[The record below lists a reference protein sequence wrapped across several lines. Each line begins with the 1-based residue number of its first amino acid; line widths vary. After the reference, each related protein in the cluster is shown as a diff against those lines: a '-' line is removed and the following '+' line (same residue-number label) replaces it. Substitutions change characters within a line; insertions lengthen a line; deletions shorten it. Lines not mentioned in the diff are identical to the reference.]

1 MKAAS
6 AFMAVSLGLLLAP
19 EPMQMLAWAAPA
31 ADLRVLRTGGAVQ
44 LLLDG
49 MGPNA
54 EVRIGQKGMGLEV
67 EITTSKEVQ
76 LANGIRQLALPE
88 VGFASVV
95 LEGSGNRFVLS
106 VAPVQ
111 GRQVPTPV
119 VSDDGLSLRLSFAAQ
134 QLPQRVS
141 GSYDLRTPGQVPVAN
156 FVPPLRQRAYAPPG
170 GDMAVGT
177 MIVRNP
183 SYVALKGPPVSLTTR
198 NASARDVLMLLAQMG
213 GYNFAFADVG
223 AGSQIGGQQSSSTG
237 GSNQSASGGGVLP
250 PGGGLITVAFKAEP
264 LERAFNFVLL
274 SSGLQA
280 KLEGRTVLVGLNVL
294 TKTISN
300 QVSKVYRLNQVSPEG
315 AADYLANLGAT
326 ITKTNIIS
334 ITSSESISA
343 AGAGQS
349 GNASGS
355 GAVNASGAQAAGASS
370 VNSQST
376 GVSASNIQSSTQTF
390 IESFG
395 ASQGPLK
402 GLIGTTD
409 KRLGTITLIGGSYLV
424 NVAEGYLKQLDLRK
438 RQVAVNVKILNIDL
452 ENDTSID
459 NSFAT
464 RIGNTFIVNDSGQ
477 ALINFGTLKPPGE
490 GLGSGK
496 FDGSG
501 TPLTAVTPFGFPD
514 NSQLFGNRIQGQAP
528 FPGTQ
533 IPVLDP
539 DGNIVTRRGPD
550 GKLNPVF
557 QTVRPGFGTYANPA
571 QPGLG
576 VSTYT
581 LVPIVSATGAVTG
594 YEPKAIPG
602 NPALPNNMKYPNSL
616 VDYLSATI
624 QSRNTKTLA
633 DPTLLVQEGE
643 KAKVEAI
650 TSVITN
656 VQVTNN
662 ANNTTTST
670 TTRENA
676 GLTLEVVAEKIDDNG
691 FITLKMTPQASIPVP
706 AGTLSVG
713 GADVAISN
721 IVKRSLDSGKV
732 RLRDGQT
739 LFLTGVIQESDTA
752 LVSKWPVLG
761 DLPFFGQFFR
771 KTNTGRRKSELVI
784 VVTPRIIDD
793 EQGGSYGYG
802 FQPSSAEARR
812 LVYGQ

>member
-1 MKAAS
+1 
-6 AFMAVSLGLLLAP
+6 
-19 EPMQMLAWAAPA
+19 
-31 ADLRVLRTGGAVQ
+31 
-44 LLLDG
+44 
-49 MGPNA
+49 
-54 EVRIGQKGMGLEV
+54 V

-156 FVPPLRQRAYAPPG
+156 FVPPLRQRAYAPPV

-177 MIVRNP
+177 MVLRNP

-223 AGSQIGGQQSSSTG
+223 ANTSS
-237 GSNQSASGGGVLP
+237 
-250 PGGGLITVAFKAEP
+250 GLITVAFKAEP

-280 KLEGRTVLVGLNVL
+280 RLEGRTVVVGQNVL
-294 TKTISN
+294 TKTIGN
-300 QVSKVYRLNQVSPEG
+300 TVSRVYRLNQVEPNS
-315 AADYLANLGAT
+315 AARYLANLGAT
-326 ITKTNIIS
+326 ITQTNTV
-334 ITSSESISA
+334 TSTSNESS
-343 AGAGQS
+343 
-349 GNASGS
+349 
-355 GAVNASGAQAAGASS
+355 
-370 VNSQST
+370 ST
-376 GVSASNIQSSTQTF
+376 GVITANASASTSQTSTQTV

-409 KRLGTITLIGGSYLV
+409 TRLGTITLIGGSYLV

-459 NSFAT
+459 NSFST

-501 TPLTAVTPFGFPD
+501 TPLTAVTPFSFPD
-514 NSQLFGNRIQGQAP
+514 NGQLFGNRIQGAAP
-528 FPGTQ
+528 FSGNVLPKPGGGLQ
-533 IPVLDP
+533 YA
-539 DGNIVTRRGPD
+539 
-550 GKLNPVF
+550 
-557 QTVRPGFGTYANPA
+557 RPGFGTYANPD

-594 YEPKAIPG
+594 YRAEETPG
-602 NPALPNNMKYPNSL
+602 NPAIPKNMKYPNSL

-691 FITLKMTPQASIPVP
+691 FVTLKMTPQASIPVP

-739 LFLTGVIQESDTA
+739 LFLTGVIQESDAA

>member
-1 MKAAS
+1 MSTAARS
-6 AFMAVSLGLLLAP
+6 FLAGSLGFLLGIP
-19 EPMQMLAWAAPA
+19 AWAGIP
-31 ADLRVLRTGGAVQ
+31 ADLKVIRSPGSVQ
-44 LLLDG
+44 LVLMG
-49 MGPNA
+49 MGANP
-54 EVRIGQKGMGLEV
+54 EIRMGQQGAGLEIEV
-67 EITTSKEVQ
+67 TTSQATE
-76 LANGIRQLALPE
+76 LAAGIRQLSLAD
-88 VGFASVV
+88 VGLASVE
-95 LEGSGNRFVLS
+95 LDGGGNRFVLR
-106 VAPVQ
+106 VQPVQ
-111 GRQVPTPV
+111 GRGVPKPV
-119 VSDDGLSLRLSFAAQ
+119 VTDDGQSVRLTFAAQ
-134 QLPQRVS
+134 TLPQQVA
-141 GSYDLRTPGQVPVAN
+141 GSYNIRTPGQVPVSN
-156 FVPPLRQRAYAPPG
+156 FVPPLRQRAYAPPV

-177 MIVRNP
+177 MVLRNP
-183 SYVALKGPPVSLTTR
+183 SYVALKGPPVTLTTR

-213 GYNFAFADVG
+213 GYNFAFADIS
-223 AGSQIGGQQSSSTG
+223 ANTSS
-237 GSNQSASGGGVLP
+237 GSNQSTSGGGVLP
-250 PGGGLITVAFKAEP
+250 PGGGLVTVAFQREP

-280 KLEGRTVLVGLNVL
+280 KLEERTVVVGLNVL
-294 TKTISN
+294 AKTIGN
-300 QVSKVYRLNQVSPEG
+300 TVSRVYRLNQVSPDG

-326 ITKTNIIS
+326 ITKTNT
-334 ITSSESISA
+334 ITSTSNESS
-343 AGAGQS
+343 
-349 GNASGS
+349 
-355 GAVNASGAQAAGASS
+355 
-370 VNSQST
+370 ST
-376 GVSASNIQSSTQTF
+376 GVSTANASASTSSTSTQTV

-424 NVAEGYLKQLDLRK
+424 SVAEGYLKQLDLRK

-452 ENDTSID
+452 ENDSSID
-459 NSFAT
+459 NSFST

-477 ALINFGTLKPPGE
+477 ALINFGTIKPPGE
-490 GLGSGK
+490 GLGTGK

-501 TPLTAVTPFGFPD
+501 TPLTAVTPFSFP
-514 NSQLFGNRIQGQAP
+514 NNEQLFGNKIQGYAP

-533 IPVLDP
+533 LPILNR
-539 DGNIVTRRGPD
+539 DGTPTGR
-550 GKLNPVF
+550 F
-557 QTVRPGFGTYANPA
+557 QAVRPGFGTYANPGQA
-571 QPGLG
+571 GRG
-576 VSTYT
+576 VSEFT
-581 LVPIVSATGAVTG
+581 LVPITSATGAVSG
-594 YEPKAIPG
+594 YDVVEVPG
-602 NPALPNNMKYPNSL
+602 NPAVPNNMKYPNGL

-633 DPTLLVQEGE
+633 DPTLLVMEGE

-676 GLTLEVVAEKIDDNG
+676 GLTLEVIAEKIDDNG
-691 FITLKMTPQASIPVP
+691 FVTLKMTPQASIPVP
-706 AGTLSVG
+706 AGTLSIG

-721 IVKRSLDSGKV
+721 IVKRSLDSGRV

-739 LFLTGVIQESDTA
+739 LFLTGVIQESDSA

-802 FQPSSAEARR
+802 FKPSSAEARR
-812 LVYGQ
+812 LIYPQ

>member
-1 MKAAS
+1 MSTAARS
-6 AFMAVSLGLLLAP
+6 FLAGSLGLLLGIP
-19 EPMQMLAWAAPA
+19 AWAGIP
-31 ADLRVLRTGGAVQ
+31 ADLKVVRSPGSVQ
-44 LLLDG
+44 LVLMG
-49 MGPNA
+49 MGANP
-54 EVRIGQKGMGLEV
+54 EIRMGQQGAGLEIEV
-67 EITTSKEVQ
+67 TTSQATE
-76 LANGIRQLALPE
+76 LAAGIRQLSLAD
-88 VGFASVV
+88 VGFASVE
-95 LEGSGNRFVLS
+95 LDGGGNRFVLR
-106 VAPVQ
+106 VQPVQ
-111 GRQVPTPV
+111 GRGVPKPV
-119 VSDDGLSLRLSFAAQ
+119 VTDDGQSVRLTFAAQ
-134 QLPQRVS
+134 TLPQQVA
-141 GSYDLRTPGQVPVAN
+141 GSYNIRTPGQVPVSN
-156 FVPPLRQRAYAPPG
+156 FVPPLKQRAYAPPV

-177 MIVRNP
+177 MLLRNP
-183 SYVALKGPPVSLTTR
+183 SYVALKGPPVTLTTR

-223 AGSQIGGQQSSSTG
+223 ANTSSGSTGSQ
-237 GSNQSASGGGVLP
+237 LP
-250 PGGGLITVAFKAEP
+250 PGSGLVTVAFQREP

-280 KLEGRTVLVGLNVL
+280 KLEERTVVVGLNVL
-294 TKTISN
+294 AKTIGN

-326 ITKTNIIS
+326 ITKTNT
-334 ITSSESISA
+334 ITSTSNESS
-343 AGAGQS
+343 
-349 GNASGS
+349 
-355 GAVNASGAQAAGASS
+355 
-370 VNSQST
+370 ST
-376 GVSASNIQSSTQTF
+376 GVSTANASASTSSTSTQTV

-395 ASQGPLK
+395 APQGPLK

-424 NVAEGYLKQLDLRK
+424 SVAEGYLKQLDLRK

-452 ENDTSID
+452 DNATSID
-459 NSFAT
+459 NSFST

-477 ALINFGTLKPPGE
+477 ALINFGTLKPPGK

-501 TPLTAVTPFGFPD
+501 TPLTAVTPFGFP
-514 NSQLFGNRIQGQAP
+514 NSKQLFQNKIDGSTPFEGNLLP
-528 FPGTQ
+528 KPGGGYQ
-533 IPVLDP
+533 
-539 DGNIVTRRGPD
+539 
-550 GKLNPVF
+550 F
-557 QTVRPGFGTYANPA
+557 ARPGFGSFDNPG

-576 VSTYT
+576 VSEFT
-581 LVPIVSATGAVTG
+581 LEPIVSATGAVTG
-594 YEPKAIPG
+594 YNILEKPG
-602 NPALPNNMKYPNSL
+602 NPAVPNNMKYPNGL

-676 GLTLEVVAEKIDDNG
+676 GLTLEVQAEKIDDNG
-691 FITLKMTPQASIPVP
+691 FITLRMTPQASIPVP

-721 IVKRSLDSGKV
+721 IVKRSLDSGRV

-739 LFLTGVIQESDTA
+739 LFLTGVIQESDA
-752 LVSKWPVLG
+752 AIASKWPVLG

-802 FQPSSAEARR
+802 YQPSSAEARR
-812 LVYGQ
+812 LIYPQ

>member
-1 MKAAS
+1 MNAARS
-6 AFMAVSLGLLLAP
+6 FLASSLGLLLGIP
-19 EPMQMLAWAAPA
+19 AWAGIP
-31 ADLRVLRTGGAVQ
+31 ADLKVVRIPGSVQ
-44 LLLDG
+44 LVLMG
-49 MGPNA
+49 MGANP
-54 EVRIGQKGMGLEV
+54 EIRMGQQGAGLEIEV
-67 EITTSKEVQ
+67 TTSQATE
-76 LANGIRQLALPE
+76 LAAGIRQLSLAD
-88 VGFASVV
+88 VGFASVE
-95 LEGSGNRFVLS
+95 LDGGGNRFVLR
-106 VAPVQ
+106 VQPVQ
-111 GRQVPTPV
+111 GRGVPKPV
-119 VSDDGLSLRLSFAAQ
+119 VTDDGQSVRLTFAAQ
-134 QLPQRVS
+134 TLPQQVA
-141 GSYDLRTPGQVPVAN
+141 GSYNIRTPGQVPVSN
-156 FVPPLRQRAYAPPG
+156 FVPPLKQRAYAPPV

-177 MIVRNP
+177 MLLRNP
-183 SYVALKGPPVSLTTR
+183 SYVALKGPPVTLTTR

-213 GYNFAFADVG
+213 GYNFAFADIG
-223 AGSQIGGQQSSSTG
+223 ADTSKGFSGSQ
-237 GSNQSASGGGVLP
+237 LP
-250 PGGGLITVAFKAEP
+250 PGSGLVTVAFQREP

-280 KLEGRTVLVGLNVL
+280 KLEERTVVVGLNVL
-294 TKTISN
+294 AKTIGN

-326 ITKTNIIS
+326 ITKTNT
-334 ITSSESISA
+334 ITSTSNESS
-343 AGAGQS
+343 
-349 GNASGS
+349 
-355 GAVNASGAQAAGASS
+355 
-370 VNSQST
+370 ST
-376 GVSASNIQSSTQTF
+376 GVSTANASASTSSTSTQTV

-395 ASQGPLK
+395 APQGPLK

-424 NVAEGYLKQLDLRK
+424 SVAEGYLKQLDLRK

-452 ENDTSID
+452 DNATSID
-459 NSFAT
+459 NSFST
-464 RIGNTFIVNDSGQ
+464 RIGNTFMVNDSGQ
-477 ALINFGTLKPPGE
+477 ALINFGTLKPPGK

-501 TPLTAVTPFGFPD
+501 TPLTAVTPFGFP
-514 NSQLFGNRIQGQAP
+514 NSKQLFQNKIDGSTPFEGNLLP
-528 FPGTQ
+528 KPGGGYQ
-533 IPVLDP
+533 
-539 DGNIVTRRGPD
+539 
-550 GKLNPVF
+550 F
-557 QTVRPGFGTYANPA
+557 ARPGFGSFDNPG

-576 VSTYT
+576 VSEFT
-581 LVPIVSATGAVTG
+581 LEPIVSATGAVTG
-594 YEPKAIPG
+594 YNILEKPG
-602 NPALPNNMKYPNSL
+602 NPAVPNNMKYPNGL

-676 GLTLEVVAEKIDDNG
+676 GLTLEVQAEKIDDNG
-691 FITLKMTPQASIPVP
+691 FITLRMTPQASIPVP

-721 IVKRSLDSGKV
+721 IVKRSLDSGRV

-739 LFLTGVIQESDTA
+739 LFLTGVIQESDA
-752 LVSKWPVLG
+752 AIASKWPVLG

-802 FQPSSAEARR
+802 YQPSSAEARR
-812 LVYGQ
+812 LIYPQ

>member
-1 MKAAS
+1 MNAARS
-6 AFMAVSLGLLLAP
+6 FLASSLGLLLGIP
-19 EPMQMLAWAAPA
+19 AWAGIP
-31 ADLRVLRTGGAVQ
+31 ADLKVLRRPGSVQ
-44 LLLDG
+44 LVLMG
-49 MGPNA
+49 MGANP
-54 EVRIGQKGMGLEV
+54 EIRMGQQGAGLEIEV
-67 EITTSKEVQ
+67 TTSQATE
-76 LANGIRQLALPE
+76 LAAGIRQLSLND
-88 VGFASVV
+88 VGFASVE
-95 LEGSGNRFVLS
+95 LDGGGNRFVLR
-106 VAPVQ
+106 VQPVQ
-111 GRQVPTPV
+111 GRGVPKPV
-119 VSDDGLSLRLSFAAQ
+119 VTDDGQSVRLTFAAQ
-134 QLPQRVS
+134 TLPQQVA
-141 GSYDLRTPGQVPVAN
+141 GSYNIRTPGQVPVSN
-156 FVPPLRQRAYAPPG
+156 FVPPLRQRAYAPPV

-177 MIVRNP
+177 MVLRNP
-183 SYVALKGPPVSLTTR
+183 SYVALKGPPITLTTR

-213 GYNFAFADVG
+213 GYNFAFADIG
-223 AGSQIGGQQSSSTG
+223 ANTSSASVGSQ
-237 GSNQSASGGGVLP
+237 LP
-250 PGGGLITVAFKAEP
+250 PGSGLVTVAFQREP

-280 KLEGRTVLVGLNVL
+280 KLEERTVVVGLNVL
-294 TKTISN
+294 AKTIGN
-300 QVSKVYRLNQVSPEG
+300 QVSRVYRLNQVSPDG

-326 ITKTNIIS
+326 ITKTNT
-334 ITSSESISA
+334 ITSTSNESS
-343 AGAGQS
+343 
-349 GNASGS
+349 
-355 GAVNASGAQAAGASS
+355 
-370 VNSQST
+370 ST
-376 GVSASNIQSSTQTF
+376 GVTTANSSASTSSTSTQTV

-395 ASQGPLK
+395 APQGPLR
-402 GLIGTTD
+402 GLVGTTD

-424 NVAEGYLKQLDLRK
+424 SVAEGYLKQLDLRK

-452 ENDTSID
+452 ENDTSVD
-459 NSFAT
+459 NSFST

-477 ALINFGTLKPPGE
+477 ALVNFGTLKPPGE

-501 TPLTAVTPFGFPD
+501 TPLTAVTPFSFPD
-514 NSQLFGNRIQGQAP
+514 NEQLFNNRVQGSTP
-528 FPGTQ
+528 F
-533 IPVLDP
+533 
-539 DGNIVTRRGPD
+539 DGNVLPKPG
-550 GKLNPVF
+550 GGLQF
-557 QTVRPGFGTYANPA
+557 ARPGFGTYTNPG

-576 VSTYT
+576 VSQYE
-581 LVPIVSATGAVTG
+581 LRPLFSPAGALTG
-594 YEPKAIPG
+594 YNVVEKTG
-602 NPALPNNMKYPNSL
+602 NPAIPNNMKYPNGL
-616 VDYLSATI
+616 VDYLSAAI

-676 GLTLEVVAEKIDDNG
+676 GLTLEVQAEKIDDNG
-691 FITLKMTPQASIPVP
+691 FITLRMTPQASIPVP
-706 AGTLSVG
+706 AGTLSIG
-713 GADVAISN
+713 GVDVAISN
-721 IVKRSLDSGKV
+721 IVKRSLDSGRV

-812 LVYGQ
+812 LIYPQ

>member
-1 MKAAS
+1 MKAAR

-19 EPMQMLAWAAPA
+19 EPMQMVAWAAPA
-31 ADLRVLRTGGAVQ
+31 ADLRVLRTAGAVQ

-177 MIVRNP
+177 MVLRNP

-223 AGSQIGGQQSSSTG
+223 ASTSSGSSGSQ
-237 GSNQSASGGGVLP
+237 LP

-280 KLEGRTVLVGLNVL
+280 RLEGRTVVVGLNVL
-294 TKTISN
+294 TKTIGN
-300 QVSKVYRLNQVSPEG
+300 TVSKVYRLNQVSPDG

-326 ITKTNIIS
+326 ITKTNT
-334 ITSSESISA
+334 ITTTSNESS
-343 AGAGQS
+343 
-349 GNASGS
+349 
-355 GAVNASGAQAAGASS
+355 
-370 VNSQST
+370 ST
-376 GVSASNIQSSTQTF
+376 GVTTANASASTSQTSTQTV

-452 ENDTSID
+452 ENDTSMD

-533 IPVLDP
+533 LPILNP
-539 DGNIVTRRGPD
+539 DGTRSFNSD
-550 GKLNPVF
+550 GTPRF
-557 QTVRPGFGTYANPA
+557 QTARPGFGTYANPG

-594 YEPKAIPG
+594 YRAEETPG
-602 NPALPNNMKYPNSL
+602 NPAVPNNMKYPNSL

>member
-1 MKAAS
+1 MKKARRFLAG
-6 AFMAVSLGLLLAP
+6 SLGVLLGLP
-19 EPMQMLAWAAPA
+19 AWAGIP
-31 ADLRVLRTGGAVQ
+31 ADLKVVRSPGSVQLVLMGMGANPEIRMGQQGAV
-44 LLLDG
+44 
-49 MGPNA
+49 
-54 EVRIGQKGMGLEV
+54 LEV
-67 EITTSKEVQ
+67 EVTTAQATE
-76 LANGIRQLALPE
+76 LAAGIRQISLADA
-88 VGFASVV
+88 GFAAVE
-95 LEGSGNRFVLS
+95 LDGGGNRFVLR
-106 VAPVQ
+106 VQPVQ
-111 GRQVPTPV
+111 GRGVPKPV
-119 VSDDGLSLRLSFAAQ
+119 VTDDGQSLRFTFAAQ
-134 QLPQRVS
+134 TLPQQVS
-141 GSYDLRTPGQVPVAN
+141 GSYDIRTPGQVPVAN
-156 FVPPLRQRAYAPPG
+156 FVPPLRQRAYAPPV

-177 MIVRNP
+177 MVLRNP
-183 SYVALKGPPVSLTTR
+183 SYVSLQGPPVTLTTR

-213 GYNFAFADVG
+213 GYNFAFADPVLSTP
-223 AGSQIGGQQSSSTG
+223 AVSSVSKT
-237 GSNQSASGGGVLP
+237 S
-250 PGGGLITVAFKAEP
+250 GGGLITVSFQKEP

-274 SSGLQA
+274 TSGLQA
-280 KLEGRTVLVGLNVL
+280 RLDGRTVVVGSNVL
-294 TKTISN
+294 TKTIGN
-300 QVSKVYRLNQVSPEG
+300 QVSRVYRLNQVSPDG

-326 ITKTNIIS
+326 ITKTNT
-334 ITSSESISA
+334 ITSTSNESS
-343 AGAGQS
+343 
-349 GNASGS
+349 
-355 GAVNASGAQAAGASS
+355 
-370 VNSQST
+370 ST
-376 GVSASNIQSSTQTF
+376 GVTTANASASTSTTSTQTV

-395 ASQGPLK
+395 AAQGPLK

-424 NVAEGYLKQLDLRK
+424 SVAEGYLKQLDLRK

-452 ENDTSID
+452 ENDSSID

-477 ALINFGTLKPPGE
+477 ALVNFGTLKPPGE

-514 NSQLFGNRIQGQAP
+514 SAQLFGNQVQGSAP
-528 FPGTQ
+528 FQGTYVPKPGGGYQ
-533 IPVLDP
+533 W
-539 DGNIVTRRGPD
+539 
-550 GKLNPVF
+550 
-557 QTVRPGFGTYANPA
+557 VRPGFGTYANPGQA
-571 QPGLG
+571 GLG
-576 VSTYT
+576 VSTYS
-581 LVPIVSATGAVTG
+581 LEPIVSATGAITG
-594 YEPKAIPG
+594 YSTMEVPG
-602 NPALPNNMKYPNSL
+602 NPAIPKNMKYPASL

-676 GLTLEVVAEKIDDNG
+676 GLTLEVQAEKIDDNG

-721 IVKRSLDSGKV
+721 IVKRSLDSGRV

-739 LFLTGVIQESDTA
+739 LFLTGVIQESDAA

-793 EQGGSYGYG
+793 EQGGTYGYG

-812 LVYGQ
+812 LIYRQ

>member
-1 MKAAS
+1 MNAAR

-31 ADLRVLRTGGAVQ
+31 ADLRVLRTAGAVQ

-76 LANGIRQLALPE
+76 LANGIRQLSLPE

-156 FVPPLRQRAYAPPG
+156 FVPPLRQRAYAPPV

-177 MIVRNP
+177 MVLRNP

-223 AGSQIGGQQSSSTG
+223 ANTSS
-237 GSNQSASGGGVLP
+237 
-250 PGGGLITVAFKAEP
+250 GLITVAFKAEP

-280 KLEGRTVLVGLNVL
+280 RLEGRTVVVGQNVL
-294 TKTISN
+294 TKTIGN
-300 QVSKVYRLNQVSPEG
+300 TVSRVYRLNQVEPNS
-315 AADYLANLGAT
+315 AARYLANLGAT
-326 ITKTNIIS
+326 ITQTNTV
-334 ITSSESISA
+334 TSTSNESS
-343 AGAGQS
+343 
-349 GNASGS
+349 
-355 GAVNASGAQAAGASS
+355 
-370 VNSQST
+370 ST
-376 GVSASNIQSSTQTF
+376 GVITANASASTSQTSTQTV

-409 KRLGTITLIGGSYLV
+409 TRLGTITLIGGSYLV

-459 NSFAT
+459 NSFST

-501 TPLTAVTPFGFPD
+501 TPLTAVTPFSFPD
-514 NSQLFGNRIQGQAP
+514 NGQLFGNRIQGAAP
-528 FPGTQ
+528 FSGNVLPKPGGGLQ
-533 IPVLDP
+533 YA
-539 DGNIVTRRGPD
+539 
-550 GKLNPVF
+550 
-557 QTVRPGFGTYANPA
+557 RPGFGTYANPD

-594 YEPKAIPG
+594 YRAEETPG
-602 NPALPNNMKYPNSL
+602 NPAIPKNMKYPNSL

-691 FITLKMTPQASIPVP
+691 FVTLKMTPQASIPVP

-739 LFLTGVIQESDTA
+739 LFLTGVIQESDAA

>member
-1 MKAAS
+1 MNAAR

-19 EPMQMLAWAAPA
+19 EPMQMVAWAAPA
-31 ADLRVLRTGGAVQ
+31 ADLRVLRTAGAVQ

-156 FVPPLRQRAYAPPG
+156 FVPPLRQRAYAPPV
-170 GDMAVGT
+170 GDIAVGT
-177 MIVRNP
+177 MVLRNP

-223 AGSQIGGQQSSSTG
+223 ANTSS
-237 GSNQSASGGGVLP
+237 
-250 PGGGLITVAFKAEP
+250 GLITVAFKAEP

-280 KLEGRTVLVGLNVL
+280 RLEGRTVVVGQNVL
-294 TKTISN
+294 TKTIGN
-300 QVSKVYRLNQVSPEG
+300 TVSRVYRLNQVEPNS
-315 AADYLANLGAT
+315 AARYLANLGAT
-326 ITKTNIIS
+326 ITQTNTV
-334 ITSSESISA
+334 TSTSNESS
-343 AGAGQS
+343 
-349 GNASGS
+349 
-355 GAVNASGAQAAGASS
+355 
-370 VNSQST
+370 ST
-376 GVSASNIQSSTQTF
+376 GVTTANASASTSQTSTQTV

-409 KRLGTITLIGGSYLV
+409 TRLGTITLIGGSYLV

-501 TPLTAVTPFGFPD
+501 TPLTAVTPFSFPD
-514 NSQLFGNRIQGQAP
+514 NGQLFGNRIQGAAP
-528 FPGTQ
+528 FSGNVLPKPGGGLQ
-533 IPVLDP
+533 YA
-539 DGNIVTRRGPD
+539 
-550 GKLNPVF
+550 
-557 QTVRPGFGTYANPA
+557 RPGFGTYANPD

-576 VSTYT
+576 VSSYT
-581 LVPIVSATGAVTG
+581 LVPIVSAAGAVTG
-594 YEPKAIPG
+594 YRAEETPG
-602 NPALPNNMKYPNSL
+602 NPAIPKNMKYPNGL

-676 GLTLEVVAEKIDDNG
+676 GLTLEVIAEKIDDNG
-691 FITLKMTPQASIPVP
+691 FVTLKMTPQASIPVP

-739 LFLTGVIQESDTA
+739 LFLTGVIQESDAA

>member
-1 MKAAS
+1 M
-6 AFMAVSLGLLLAP
+6 
-19 EPMQMLAWAAPA
+19 
-31 ADLRVLRTGGAVQ
+31 VL
-44 LLLDG
+44 
-49 MGPNA
+49 
-54 EVRIGQKGMGLEV
+54 
-67 EITTSKEVQ
+67 
-76 LANGIRQLALPE
+76 
-88 VGFASVV
+88 
-95 LEGSGNRFVLS
+95 
-106 VAPVQ
+106 
-111 GRQVPTPV
+111 
-119 VSDDGLSLRLSFAAQ
+119 
-134 QLPQRVS
+134 
-141 GSYDLRTPGQVPVAN
+141 
-156 FVPPLRQRAYAPPG
+156 
-170 GDMAVGT
+170 
-177 MIVRNP
+177 RNP
-183 SYVALKGPPVSLTTR
+183 SYVALKGPPVTLTTR

-213 GYNFAFADVG
+213 GYNFAFADIG
-223 AGSQIGGQQSSSTG
+223 ANTSSGSIGSQLPS
-237 GSNQSASGGGVLP
+237 GS
-250 PGGGLITVAFKAEP
+250 GLVTVAFQREP

-280 KLEGRTVLVGLNVL
+280 KLEARTVVVGLNVL
-294 TKTISN
+294 AKTIGN
-300 QVSKVYRLNQVSPEG
+300 QVSRVYRLNQVSPDG

-326 ITKTNIIS
+326 ITKTNT
-334 ITSSESISA
+334 ITSTSNESS
-343 AGAGQS
+343 
-349 GNASGS
+349 
-355 GAVNASGAQAAGASS
+355 
-370 VNSQST
+370 ST
-376 GVSASNIQSSTQTF
+376 GVTTANASASTSSTSTQTV

-395 ASQGPLK
+395 APQGPLK

-424 NVAEGYLKQLDLRK
+424 SVAEGYLKQLDLRK

-459 NSFAT
+459 NSFST

-477 ALINFGTLKPPGE
+477 ALINFGTLKPPGN

-501 TPLTAVTPFGFPD
+501 TPLTAVTPFSFP
-514 NSQLFGNRIQGQAP
+514 NNEQLFGNRIQGSTP
-528 FPGTQ
+528 F
-533 IPVLDP
+533 
-539 DGNIVTRRGPD
+539 DGNELPKPG
-550 GKLNPVF
+550 GGLQF
-557 QTVRPGFGTYANPA
+557 ARPGFGTYANPG

-594 YEPKAIPG
+594 YRTEETPG
-602 NPALPNNMKYPNSL
+602 NPAVPNNMKYPNGL

-676 GLTLEVVAEKIDDNG
+676 GLTLEVQAEKIDDNG
-691 FITLKMTPQASIPVP
+691 FITLRMTPQASIPVP
-706 AGTLSVG
+706 AGTLSIG

-721 IVKRSLDSGKV
+721 IVKRSLDSGRV

-812 LVYGQ
+812 LIYPQ

>member
-1 MKAAS
+1 LSTAARS
-6 AFMAVSLGLLLAP
+6 FLAGSLGLLLGIP
-19 EPMQMLAWAAPA
+19 AWAGIP
-31 ADLRVLRTGGAVQ
+31 ADLKVIRSPGSVQ
-44 LLLDG
+44 LVLMG
-49 MGPNA
+49 MGANP
-54 EVRIGQKGMGLEV
+54 EIRMGQQGAGLEIEV
-67 EITTSKEVQ
+67 TTSQATE
-76 LANGIRQLALPE
+76 LAAGIRQLSLTD
-88 VGFASVV
+88 VGFASVE
-95 LEGSGNRFVLS
+95 LDGGGNRFVLR
-106 VAPVQ
+106 VQPVQ
-111 GRQVPTPV
+111 GRGVPKPV
-119 VSDDGLSLRLSFAAQ
+119 VTDDGQSVRLTFAAQ
-134 QLPQRVS
+134 TLPQQVA
-141 GSYDLRTPGQVPVAN
+141 GSYNIRTPGQVPVSN
-156 FVPPLRQRAYAPPG
+156 FVPPLRQRAYAPPV

-177 MIVRNP
+177 MVLRNP
-183 SYVALKGPPVSLTTR
+183 SYVALKGPPVTLTTR

-213 GYNFAFADVG
+213 GYNFAFADIG
-223 AGSQIGGQQSSSTG
+223 ANTSSGSVGSQLLP
-237 GSNQSASGGGVLP
+237 GS
-250 PGGGLITVAFKAEP
+250 GLVTVAFQREP

-280 KLEGRTVLVGLNVL
+280 KLEERTVVVGLNVL
-294 TKTISN
+294 AKSIGN
-300 QVSKVYRLNQVSPEG
+300 QVSRVYRLNQVSPDG

-326 ITKTNIIS
+326 ITKTNT
-334 ITSSESISA
+334 ITSTSNESS
-343 AGAGQS
+343 
-349 GNASGS
+349 
-355 GAVNASGAQAAGASS
+355 
-370 VNSQST
+370 ST
-376 GVSASNIQSSTQTF
+376 GVTTANASASTSSTSTQTV

-395 ASQGPLK
+395 APQGPLR
-402 GLIGTTD
+402 GLVGTTD

-424 NVAEGYLKQLDLRK
+424 SVAEGYLKQLDLRK

-452 ENDTSID
+452 ENDTSVD
-459 NSFAT
+459 NSFST

-477 ALINFGTLKPPGE
+477 ALVNFGTLKPPGE

-501 TPLTAVTPFGFPD
+501 TPLTAVTPFSFPD
-514 NSQLFGNRIQGQAP
+514 NEQLFNNRVQGSTP
-528 FPGTQ
+528 F
-533 IPVLDP
+533 
-539 DGNIVTRRGPD
+539 DGNVLPKPSG
-550 GKLNPVF
+550 GF
-557 QTVRPGFGTYANPA
+557 QSSDRFQFARPGFGTYTNPG

-576 VSTYT
+576 VSQYE
-581 LVPIVSATGAVTG
+581 LRPLFSPAGALTG
-594 YEPKAIPG
+594 YNVVEKTG
-602 NPALPNNMKYPNSL
+602 NPAIPNNMKYPNGL
-616 VDYLSATI
+616 VDYLSAAI

-676 GLTLEVVAEKIDDNG
+676 GLTLEVQAEKIDDNG
-691 FITLKMTPQASIPVP
+691 FITLRMTPQASIPVP
-706 AGTLSVG
+706 AGTLSIG
-713 GADVAISN
+713 GVDVAISN
-721 IVKRSLDSGKV
+721 IIKRSLDSGRV

>member
-1 MKAAS
+1 MKAAR

-19 EPMQMLAWAAPA
+19 EPMQMVAWAAPA
-31 ADLRVLRTGGAVQ
+31 ADLRVLRTAGAVQ

-156 FVPPLRQRAYAPPG
+156 FVPPLRQRAYAPPV

-177 MIVRNP
+177 MVLRNP
-183 SYVALKGPPVSLTTR
+183 SYVAIKGPPVTLTTR
-198 NASARDVLMLLAQMG
+198 RASDRDVLMLLAQIG
-213 GYNFAFADVG
+213 GYNFAYADGG
-223 AGSQIGGQQSSSTG
+223 AGINTK
-237 GSNQSASGGGVLP
+237 SAA
-250 PGGGLITVAFKAEP
+250 GLITVSFQNESF
-264 LERAFNFVLL
+264 ERAFNFVLL

-280 KLEGRTVLVGLNVL
+280 RLEGRTVVVGANVL
-294 TKTISN
+294 AKTIGN
-300 QVSKVYRLNQVSPEG
+300 QVSKVYRLNQVSPDG

-326 ITKTNIIS
+326 ITKTNT
-334 ITSSESISA
+334 ITSTSNESS
-343 AGAGQS
+343 
-349 GNASGS
+349 
-355 GAVNASGAQAAGASS
+355 
-370 VNSQST
+370 ST
-376 GVSASNIQSSTQTF
+376 GVSTANASASTSSTSTQTV

-424 NVAEGYLKQLDLRK
+424 NVAESYLKQLDLRK

-459 NSFAT
+459 NSFST

-501 TPLTAVTPFGFPD
+501 TPLTAVTPFGLPD
-514 NSQLFGNRIQGQAP
+514 NTQLFGNRIQGQAP

-533 IPVLDP
+533 LPMLKP
-539 DGNIVTRRGPD
+539 DGTPL
-550 GKLNPVF
+550 LNPNGTPRF
-557 QTVRPGFGTYANPA
+557 QTARPGFGTYANPG

-576 VSTYT
+576 VSTFT

-594 YEPKAIPG
+594 YRPEETPG

>member
-1 MKAAS
+1 MNAARS
-6 AFMAVSLGLLLAP
+6 FLAGSLGLLLGIP
-19 EPMQMLAWAAPA
+19 AWAGIP
-31 ADLRVLRTGGAVQ
+31 ADLKVVRSPGSVQ
-44 LLLDG
+44 LVLMG
-49 MGPNA
+49 MGANP
-54 EVRIGQKGMGLEV
+54 EIKMGQQGAGLEIEV
-67 EITTSKEVQ
+67 TTSQ
-76 LANGIRQLALPE
+76 ATDLAAGIRQLSLAD
-88 VGFASVV
+88 VGFASVE
-95 LEGSGNRFVLS
+95 LDGGGNRFVLR
-106 VAPVQ
+106 VQPVQ
-111 GRQVPTPV
+111 GRGVPKPV
-119 VSDDGLSLRLSFAAQ
+119 VTDDGQSVRLTFAAQ
-134 QLPQRVS
+134 TLPQQVA
-141 GSYDLRTPGQVPVAN
+141 GSYNIRTPGQVPVSN
-156 FVPPLRQRAYAPPG
+156 FVPPLRQRAYAPPV

-177 MIVRNP
+177 MLLRNP
-183 SYVALKGPPVSLTTR
+183 SYVALKGPPVTLTTR

-223 AGSQIGGQQSSSTG
+223 ANTSSGSTGSQ
-237 GSNQSASGGGVLP
+237 LP
-250 PGGGLITVAFKAEP
+250 PGGGLVTVAFQREP

-280 KLEGRTVLVGLNVL
+280 KLEERTVVVGLNVL
-294 TKTISN
+294 AKTIGN
-300 QVSKVYRLNQVSPEG
+300 QVSRVYRLNQVLPDG

-326 ITKTNIIS
+326 ITKTNT
-334 ITSSESISA
+334 ITSTSNESS
-343 AGAGQS
+343 
-349 GNASGS
+349 
-355 GAVNASGAQAAGASS
+355 
-370 VNSQST
+370 ST
-376 GVSASNIQSSTQTF
+376 GVTTANASASTSSTSTQTV

-424 NVAEGYLKQLDLRK
+424 SVAEGYLKQLDLRK

-459 NSFAT
+459 NSFST

-477 ALINFGTLKPPGE
+477 ALINFGTLKPPGK

-501 TPLTAVTPFGFPD
+501 TPLTAVTPFGFP
-514 NSQLFGNRIQGQAP
+514 NSKQLFQNKIDGSTPFEGNVLP
-528 FPGTQ
+528 KPGGGYQ
-533 IPVLDP
+533 F
-539 DGNIVTRRGPD
+539 G
-550 GKLNPVF
+550 
-557 QTVRPGFGTYANPA
+557 RPGFGSFDNPG

-576 VSTYT
+576 VSEFT
-581 LVPIVSATGAVTG
+581 LEPIVSASGAVSG
-594 YEPKAIPG
+594 YNILEKPG
-602 NPALPNNMKYPNSL
+602 NPAVPNNMKYPNGL

-633 DPTLLVQEGE
+633 DPTLLVMEGE

-676 GLTLEVVAEKIDDNG
+676 GLTLEVIAEKIDDNG
-691 FITLKMTPQASIPVP
+691 FVTLKMTPQASIPVP
-706 AGTLSVG
+706 AGTLSIG

-721 IVKRSLDSGKV
+721 IVKRSLDSGRV

-739 LFLTGVIQESDTA
+739 LFLTGVIQESDSA

-802 FQPSSAEARR
+802 YQPSSAEARR
-812 LVYGQ
+812 LIYPQ

>member
-1 MKAAS
+1 MNAARS
-6 AFMAVSLGLLLAP
+6 FLASSLGLLLGIP
-19 EPMQMLAWAAPA
+19 AWAGIP
-31 ADLRVLRTGGAVQ
+31 ADLKVVRSPGSVQ
-44 LLLDG
+44 LVLMG
-49 MGPNA
+49 MGANP
-54 EVRIGQKGMGLEV
+54 EIRMGQQGAGLEIEV
-67 EITTSKEVQ
+67 TTSQATE
-76 LANGIRQLALPE
+76 LAAGIRQLSLAD
-88 VGFASVV
+88 VGFASVE
-95 LEGSGNRFVLS
+95 LDGGGNRFVLR
-106 VAPVQ
+106 VQPVQ
-111 GRQVPTPV
+111 GRGVPKPV
-119 VSDDGLSLRLSFAAQ
+119 VTDDGQSVRLTFAAQ
-134 QLPQRVS
+134 TLPQQVA
-141 GSYDLRTPGQVPVAN
+141 GSYNIRTPGQVPVSN
-156 FVPPLRQRAYAPPG
+156 FVPPLKQRAYAPPV

-177 MIVRNP
+177 MLLRNP
-183 SYVALKGPPVSLTTR
+183 SYVALKGPPVTLTTR

-223 AGSQIGGQQSSSTG
+223 ANTSSGSTGSQ
-237 GSNQSASGGGVLP
+237 LP
-250 PGGGLITVAFKAEP
+250 PGSGLVTVAFQREP

-280 KLEGRTVLVGLNVL
+280 KLEERTVVVGLNVL
-294 TKTISN
+294 AKTIGN

-326 ITKTNIIS
+326 ITKTNT
-334 ITSSESISA
+334 ITSTSNESS
-343 AGAGQS
+343 
-349 GNASGS
+349 
-355 GAVNASGAQAAGASS
+355 
-370 VNSQST
+370 ST
-376 GVSASNIQSSTQTF
+376 GVSTANASASTSSTSTQTV

-395 ASQGPLK
+395 APQGPLK

-424 NVAEGYLKQLDLRK
+424 SVAEGYLKQLDLRK

-452 ENDTSID
+452 ENDSSID
-459 NSFAT
+459 NSFST

-477 ALINFGTLKPPGE
+477 ALINFGTLKPPAK

-501 TPLTAVTPFGFPD
+501 TPLTAVTPFGFP
-514 NSQLFGNRIQGQAP
+514 NSKQLFQNKIDGSTPFEGNLLP
-528 FPGTQ
+528 KPGGGYQ
-533 IPVLDP
+533 
-539 DGNIVTRRGPD
+539 
-550 GKLNPVF
+550 F
-557 QTVRPGFGTYANPA
+557 ARPGFGSFDNPG

-576 VSTYT
+576 VSEFT
-581 LVPIVSATGAVTG
+581 LEPIVSATGAVTG
-594 YEPKAIPG
+594 YNILEKPG
-602 NPALPNNMKYPNSL
+602 NPAVPNNMKYPNGL

-676 GLTLEVVAEKIDDNG
+676 GLTLEVQAEKIDDNG
-691 FITLKMTPQASIPVP
+691 FITLRMTPQASIPVP

-721 IVKRSLDSGKV
+721 IVKRSLDSGRV

-739 LFLTGVIQESDTA
+739 LFLTGVIQESDA
-752 LVSKWPVLG
+752 AIASKWPLLG

-802 FQPSSAEARR
+802 YQPSSAEARR
-812 LVYGQ
+812 LIYPQ

>member
-1 MKAAS
+1 MNAAR

-19 EPMQMLAWAAPA
+19 EPMQMVGWAAPA
-31 ADLRVLRTGGAVQ
+31 ADLRVLRTAGAVQ

-67 EITTSKEVQ
+67 DITTSKEVQ

-156 FVPPLRQRAYAPPG
+156 FVPPLRQRAYAPPV

-177 MIVRNP
+177 IVLRNP

-223 AGSQIGGQQSSSTG
+223 ANTSS
-237 GSNQSASGGGVLP
+237 
-250 PGGGLITVAFKAEP
+250 GLITVAFKAEP

-280 KLEGRTVLVGLNVL
+280 RLEGRTVVVGQNVL
-294 TKTISN
+294 TKTIGN
-300 QVSKVYRLNQVSPEG
+300 TVSRVYRLNQVEPNS
-315 AADYLANLGAT
+315 AARYLANLGAT
-326 ITKTNIIS
+326 ITQTNTV
-334 ITSSESISA
+334 TSTSNESS
-343 AGAGQS
+343 
-349 GNASGS
+349 
-355 GAVNASGAQAAGASS
+355 
-370 VNSQST
+370 ST
-376 GVSASNIQSSTQTF
+376 GVTTANASASTSQTSTQTV

-409 KRLGTITLIGGSYLV
+409 TRLGTITLIGGSYLV

-459 NSFAT
+459 NSFST

-501 TPLTAVTPFGFPD
+501 TPLTAVTPFSFPD
-514 NSQLFGNRIQGQAP
+514 NGQLFGNRIQGAAP
-528 FPGTQ
+528 FSGNVLPKPGGGLQ
-533 IPVLDP
+533 YA
-539 DGNIVTRRGPD
+539 
-550 GKLNPVF
+550 
-557 QTVRPGFGTYANPA
+557 RPGFGTYANPD

-594 YEPKAIPG
+594 YRAEETPG
-602 NPALPNNMKYPNSL
+602 NPAIPKNMKYPNSL

-691 FITLKMTPQASIPVP
+691 FVTLKMTPQASIPVP

>member
-1 MKAAS
+1 
-6 AFMAVSLGLLLAP
+6 MAVSLGLLLAT
-19 EPMQMLAWAAPA
+19 EPMQMVAWAAPA
-31 ADLRVLRTGGAVQ
+31 ADLRVLRTAGAVQ

-156 FVPPLRQRAYAPPG
+156 FVPPLRQRAYAPPV

-177 MIVRNP
+177 MMLRNP

-223 AGSQIGGQQSSSTG
+223 AGSQIGGQQSLSTG

-464 RIGNTFIVNDSGQ
+464 RIGNTFIVNNSGQ
-477 ALINFGTLKPPGE
+477 ALVNFGTLKPPGE
-490 GLGSGK
+490 NLGSGK

-501 TPLTAVTPFGFPD
+501 TPLTAVTPFGFPKEGA
-514 NSQLFGNRIQGQAP
+514 NFENQTNGPAP
-528 FPGTQ
+528 FPGKFL
-533 IPVLDP
+533 PF
-539 DGNIVTRRGPD
+539 
-550 GKLNPVF
+550 KNPVTGETEYRF
-557 QTVRPGFGTYANPA
+557 ARPSFGTYANPGQMGSEA
-571 QPGLG
+571 ATYELVDEKFTIRDPFGVETSDTRKVFRAKPG
-576 VSTYT
+576 TAK
-581 LVPIVSATGAVTG
+581 P
-594 YEPKAIPG
+594 
-602 NPALPNNMKYPNSL
+602 PANMKYPEAL
-616 VDYLSATI
+616 FDYLSATI
-624 QSRNTKTLA
+624 QSRNSKTLA

-656 VQVTNN
+656 VAVTDA
-662 ANNTTTST
+662 ANSTTTST

-676 GLTLEVVAEKIDDNG
+676 GLTLEVIVEKIDDNG
-691 FITLKMTPQASIPVP
+691 FITLKMTPQVSVPIP
-706 AGTLSVG
+706 AGFVSVG
-713 GADVAISN
+713 GASLPINN

-739 LFLTGVIQESDTA
+739 LFLTGVIQESNLAD
-752 LVSKWPVLG
+752 VSKWPILG

-771 KTNTGRRKSELVI
+771 KTGNNRKKSELVI

>member
-1 MKAAS
+1 MNAARS
-6 AFMAVSLGLLLAP
+6 FLASSLGLLLGIP
-19 EPMQMLAWAAPA
+19 AWAGIP
-31 ADLRVLRTGGAVQ
+31 ADLKVIRSPGSVQ
-44 LLLDG
+44 LVLMG
-49 MGPNA
+49 MGANP
-54 EVRIGQKGMGLEV
+54 EIRMGQQGAGLEIEV
-67 EITTSKEVQ
+67 TTSQATE
-76 LANGIRQLALPE
+76 LAAGIRQLSLAD
-88 VGFASVV
+88 VGFASVE
-95 LEGSGNRFVLS
+95 LDGGGNRFVLR
-106 VAPVQ
+106 VQPVQ
-111 GRQVPTPV
+111 GRGVPKPV
-119 VSDDGLSLRLSFAAQ
+119 VTDDGQSVRLTFAAQ
-134 QLPQRVS
+134 TLPQQVA
-141 GSYDLRTPGQVPVAN
+141 GSYNIRTPGQVPVSN
-156 FVPPLRQRAYAPPG
+156 FVPPLKQRAYAPPV

-177 MIVRNP
+177 MLLRNP
-183 SYVALKGPPVSLTTR
+183 SYVALKGPPVTLTTR

-223 AGSQIGGQQSSSTG
+223 ANTSSGSTGSQ
-237 GSNQSASGGGVLP
+237 LP
-250 PGGGLITVAFKAEP
+250 PGSGLVTVAFQREP

-280 KLEGRTVLVGLNVL
+280 KLEERTVVVGLNVL
-294 TKTISN
+294 AKTIGN

-326 ITKTNIIS
+326 ITKTNT
-334 ITSSESISA
+334 ITSTSNESS
-343 AGAGQS
+343 
-349 GNASGS
+349 
-355 GAVNASGAQAAGASS
+355 
-370 VNSQST
+370 ST
-376 GVSASNIQSSTQTF
+376 GVSTANASASTSSTSTQTV

-395 ASQGPLK
+395 APQGPLK

-424 NVAEGYLKQLDLRK
+424 SVAEGYLKQLDLRK

-452 ENDTSID
+452 DNATSID
-459 NSFAT
+459 NSFST
-464 RIGNTFIVNDSGQ
+464 RIGNTFMVNDSGQ
-477 ALINFGTLKPPGE
+477 ALINFGTLKPPGK

-501 TPLTAVTPFGFPD
+501 TPLTAVTPFGFP
-514 NSQLFGNRIQGQAP
+514 NSKQLFQNKIDGSTPFEGNLLP
-528 FPGTQ
+528 KPGGGYQ
-533 IPVLDP
+533 
-539 DGNIVTRRGPD
+539 
-550 GKLNPVF
+550 F
-557 QTVRPGFGTYANPA
+557 ARPGFGSFDNPG

-576 VSTYT
+576 VSEFT
-581 LVPIVSATGAVTG
+581 LEPIVSATGAVTG
-594 YEPKAIPG
+594 YNILEKPG
-602 NPALPNNMKYPNSL
+602 NPAVPNNMKYPNGL

-676 GLTLEVVAEKIDDNG
+676 GLTLEVQAEKIDDNG
-691 FITLKMTPQASIPVP
+691 FITLRMTPQASIPVP

-721 IVKRSLDSGKV
+721 IVKRSLDSGRV

-739 LFLTGVIQESDTA
+739 LFLTGVIQESDA
-752 LVSKWPVLG
+752 AIASKWPVLG

-802 FQPSSAEARR
+802 YQPSSAEARR
-812 LVYGQ
+812 LIYPQ

>member
-1 MKAAS
+1 MNAARS
-6 AFMAVSLGLLLAP
+6 FLAGSLGLLLGIP
-19 EPMQMLAWAAPA
+19 AWAGIP
-31 ADLRVLRTGGAVQ
+31 ADLKVVRSPGSVQ
-44 LLLDG
+44 LVLMG
-49 MGPNA
+49 MGANP
-54 EVRIGQKGMGLEV
+54 EIRMGQQGAGLEIEV
-67 EITTSKEVQ
+67 TTSQATE
-76 LANGIRQLALPE
+76 LAAGIRQLSLAD
-88 VGFASVV
+88 VGFASVE
-95 LEGSGNRFVLS
+95 LDGGGNRFVLR
-106 VAPVQ
+106 VQPVQ
-111 GRQVPTPV
+111 GRGVPKPV
-119 VSDDGLSLRLSFAAQ
+119 VTDDGQSVRLTFAAQ
-134 QLPQRVS
+134 TLPQQVA
-141 GSYDLRTPGQVPVAN
+141 GSYNIRTPGQVPVSN
-156 FVPPLRQRAYAPPG
+156 FVPPLRQRAYAPPV

-177 MIVRNP
+177 MLLRNP
-183 SYVALKGPPVSLTTR
+183 SYVALKGPPVTLTTR

-223 AGSQIGGQQSSSTG
+223 ANTSSGSTGSQ
-237 GSNQSASGGGVLP
+237 LP
-250 PGGGLITVAFKAEP
+250 PGGGLVTVAFQREP

-280 KLEGRTVLVGLNVL
+280 KLEERTVVVGLNVL
-294 TKTISN
+294 AKTIGN
-300 QVSKVYRLNQVSPEG
+300 QVSRVYRLNQVLPDG

-326 ITKTNIIS
+326 ITKTNT
-334 ITSSESISA
+334 ITSTSNESS
-343 AGAGQS
+343 
-349 GNASGS
+349 
-355 GAVNASGAQAAGASS
+355 
-370 VNSQST
+370 ST
-376 GVSASNIQSSTQTF
+376 GVTTANASASTSSTSTQTV

-424 NVAEGYLKQLDLRK
+424 SVAEGYLKQLDLRK

-459 NSFAT
+459 NSFST

-477 ALINFGTLKPPGE
+477 ALINFGTLKPPGK

-501 TPLTAVTPFGFPD
+501 TPLTAVTPFGFP
-514 NSQLFGNRIQGQAP
+514 NSKQLFQNKIDGSTPFEGNVLP
-528 FPGTQ
+528 KPGGGYQ
-533 IPVLDP
+533 F
-539 DGNIVTRRGPD
+539 G
-550 GKLNPVF
+550 
-557 QTVRPGFGTYANPA
+557 RPGFGSFDNPG

-576 VSTYT
+576 VSEFT
-581 LVPIVSATGAVTG
+581 LEPIVSASGAVSG
-594 YEPKAIPG
+594 YNILEKPG
-602 NPALPNNMKYPNSL
+602 NPAVPNNMKYPNGL

-633 DPTLLVQEGE
+633 DPTLLVMEGE

-676 GLTLEVVAEKIDDNG
+676 GLTLEVIAEKIDDNG
-691 FITLKMTPQASIPVP
+691 FVTLKMTPQASIPVP
-706 AGTLSVG
+706 AGTLSIG

-721 IVKRSLDSGKV
+721 IVKRSLDSGRV

-739 LFLTGVIQESDTA
+739 LFLTGVIQESDSA

-802 FQPSSAEARR
+802 YQPSSAEARR
-812 LVYGQ
+812 LIYPQ

>member
-1 MKAAS
+1 M
-6 AFMAVSLGLLLAP
+6 
-19 EPMQMLAWAAPA
+19 
-31 ADLRVLRTGGAVQ
+31 
-44 LLLDG
+44 
-49 MGPNA
+49 
-54 EVRIGQKGMGLEV
+54 
-67 EITTSKEVQ
+67 
-76 LANGIRQLALPE
+76 
-88 VGFASVV
+88 
-95 LEGSGNRFVLS
+95 
-106 VAPVQ
+106 
-111 GRQVPTPV
+111 
-119 VSDDGLSLRLSFAAQ
+119 RLTFAAQ
-134 QLPQRVS
+134 TMPQQVA
-141 GSYDLRTPGQVPVAN
+141 GSYNIRTPGQVPVSN

-183 SYVALKGPPVSLTTR
+183 SYVALKGPPVTLTTR
-198 NASARDVLMLLAQMG
+198 NASARDVLMLLALMG

-223 AGSQIGGQQSSSTG
+223 AGSQIGGQSSSSTG
-237 GSNQSASGGGVLP
+237 GSNQLSSGGGVLP

-300 QVSKVYRLNQVSPEG
+300 QVSKIYRLNQVSPDG

-334 ITSSESISA
+334 ITSSESLSA
-343 AGAGQS
+343 GGVGQS
-349 GNASGS
+349 GSASGS

-370 VNSQST
+370 VSSQSN

-452 ENDTSID
+452 ENDSSID
-459 NSFAT
+459 NSFST

-501 TPLTAVTPFGFPD
+501 TPLTAVTPFSFPD
-514 NSQLFGNRIQGQAP
+514 NGQLFGDGIQGQAP
-528 FPGTQ
+528 FPATQ
-533 IPVLDP
+533 IPLLDP
-539 DGNIVTRRGPD
+539 DGNFVYRKGPA
-550 GKLNPVF
+550 GNQIQVF
-557 QTVRPGFGTYANPA
+557 QAVRPGFGTYANPG

-576 VSTYT
+576 ASTYT
-581 LVPIVSATGAVTG
+581 LVPIVSATGAVIG
-594 YEPKAIPG
+594 YEPKATPG
-602 NPALPNNMKYPNSL
+602 NPALPNNMKYPNGL

-676 GLTLEVVAEKIDDNG
+676 GLTLEVQAEKIDDNG
-691 FITLKMTPQASIPVP
+691 FITLRMTPQASIPVP
-706 AGTLSVG
+706 AGTLSIG

-721 IVKRSLDSGKV
+721 IVKRSLDSGRV

-812 LVYGQ
+812 LIYPQ

>member
-1 MKAAS
+1 MNAARS
-6 AFMAVSLGLLLAP
+6 FLASSLGLLLGIP
-19 EPMQMLAWAAPA
+19 AWAGIP
-31 ADLRVLRTGGAVQ
+31 ADLKVVRSPGSVQ
-44 LLLDG
+44 LVLMG
-49 MGPNA
+49 MGANP
-54 EVRIGQKGMGLEV
+54 EIRMGQQGAGLEIEV
-67 EITTSKEVQ
+67 TTSQATE
-76 LANGIRQLALPE
+76 LAAGIRQLSLAD
-88 VGFASVV
+88 VGFASVE
-95 LEGSGNRFVLS
+95 LDGGGNRFVLR
-106 VAPVQ
+106 VQPVQ
-111 GRQVPTPV
+111 GRGVPKPV
-119 VSDDGLSLRLSFAAQ
+119 VTDDGQSVRLTFAAQ
-134 QLPQRVS
+134 TLPQQVA
-141 GSYDLRTPGQVPVAN
+141 GSYNIRTPGQVPVSN
-156 FVPPLRQRAYAPPG
+156 FVPPLKQRAYAPPV

-177 MIVRNP
+177 MLLRNP
-183 SYVALKGPPVSLTTR
+183 SYVALKGPPVTLTTR

-223 AGSQIGGQQSSSTG
+223 ANTSSGSTGSQ
-237 GSNQSASGGGVLP
+237 LP
-250 PGGGLITVAFKAEP
+250 PGSGLVTVAFQREP

-280 KLEGRTVLVGLNVL
+280 KLEERTVVVGLNVL
-294 TKTISN
+294 AKTIGN

-326 ITKTNIIS
+326 ITKTNT
-334 ITSSESISA
+334 ITSTSNESS
-343 AGAGQS
+343 
-349 GNASGS
+349 
-355 GAVNASGAQAAGASS
+355 
-370 VNSQST
+370 ST
-376 GVSASNIQSSTQTF
+376 GVSTANASASTSSTTTQTV

-395 ASQGPLK
+395 APQGPLK

-424 NVAEGYLKQLDLRK
+424 SVAEGYLKQLDLRK

-452 ENDTSID
+452 ENDSSID
-459 NSFAT
+459 NSFST

-477 ALINFGTLKPPGE
+477 ALINFGTLKPPGK

-501 TPLTAVTPFGFPD
+501 TPLTAVTPFGFP
-514 NSQLFGNRIQGQAP
+514 NSKQLFQNKIDGSTPFEGNLLP
-528 FPGTQ
+528 KPGGGYQ
-533 IPVLDP
+533 
-539 DGNIVTRRGPD
+539 
-550 GKLNPVF
+550 F
-557 QTVRPGFGTYANPA
+557 ARPGFGSFDNPG

-576 VSTYT
+576 VSEFT
-581 LVPIVSATGAVTG
+581 LEPIVSATGAVTG
-594 YEPKAIPG
+594 YNILEKPG
-602 NPALPNNMKYPNSL
+602 NPAVPNNMKYPNGL

-676 GLTLEVVAEKIDDNG
+676 GLTLEVQAEKIDDNG
-691 FITLKMTPQASIPVP
+691 FITLRMTPQASIPVP

-721 IVKRSLDSGKV
+721 IVKRSLDSGRV

-739 LFLTGVIQESDTA
+739 LFLTGVIQESDA
-752 LVSKWPVLG
+752 AIASKWPVLG

-802 FQPSSAEARR
+802 YQPSSAEARR
-812 LVYGQ
+812 LIYPQ

>member
-1 MKAAS
+1 
-6 AFMAVSLGLLLAP
+6 
-19 EPMQMLAWAAPA
+19 
-31 ADLRVLRTGGAVQ
+31 
-44 LLLDG
+44 

-156 FVPPLRQRAYAPPG
+156 FVPPLRQRAYAPPV

-177 MIVRNP
+177 MVLRNP

-223 AGSQIGGQQSSSTG
+223 ANTSS
-237 GSNQSASGGGVLP
+237 
-250 PGGGLITVAFKAEP
+250 GLITVAFKAEP

-280 KLEGRTVLVGLNVL
+280 RLEGRTVVVGQNVL
-294 TKTISN
+294 TKTIGN
-300 QVSKVYRLNQVSPEG
+300 TVSRVYRLNQVEPNS
-315 AADYLANLGAT
+315 AARYLANLGAT
-326 ITKTNIIS
+326 ITQTNTV
-334 ITSSESISA
+334 TSTSNESS
-343 AGAGQS
+343 
-349 GNASGS
+349 
-355 GAVNASGAQAAGASS
+355 
-370 VNSQST
+370 ST
-376 GVSASNIQSSTQTF
+376 GVTTANASASTSQTSTQTV

-409 KRLGTITLIGGSYLV
+409 TRLGTITLIGGSYLV

-501 TPLTAVTPFGFPD
+501 TPLTAVTPFSFPD
-514 NSQLFGNRIQGQAP
+514 NGQLFGNRIQGAAP
-528 FPGTQ
+528 FSGNVLPKPGGGLQ
-533 IPVLDP
+533 YA
-539 DGNIVTRRGPD
+539 
-550 GKLNPVF
+550 
-557 QTVRPGFGTYANPA
+557 RPGFGTYANPD

-576 VSTYT
+576 VSSYT

-594 YEPKAIPG
+594 YRAEETPG
-602 NPALPNNMKYPNSL
+602 NPAIPKNMKYPNGL

-676 GLTLEVVAEKIDDNG
+676 GLTLEVIAEKIDDNG
-691 FITLKMTPQASIPVP
+691 FVTLKMTPQASIPVP

-739 LFLTGVIQESDTA
+739 LFLTGVIQESDAA

>member
-1 MKAAS
+1 MNAAR

-19 EPMQMLAWAAPA
+19 EPMQMVAWAAPA
-31 ADLRVLRTGGAVQ
+31 ADLRVLRTAGAVQ

-119 VSDDGLSLRLSFAAQ
+119 VSDDGLSLRLSFAGQ

-177 MIVRNP
+177 MVLRNP

-280 KLEGRTVLVGLNVL
+280 RLEGRTVVVGLNVL
-294 TKTISN
+294 TKTIGN
-300 QVSKVYRLNQVSPEG
+300 TVSKVYRLNQVSPDG

-326 ITKTNIIS
+326 ITKTNT
-334 ITSSESISA
+334 ITTTSNESS
-343 AGAGQS
+343 
-349 GNASGS
+349 
-355 GAVNASGAQAAGASS
+355 
-370 VNSQST
+370 ST
-376 GVSASNIQSSTQTF
+376 GVTTANASASTSQTSTQTV

-395 ASQGPLK
+395 APQGPLK

-533 IPVLDP
+533 LPILNP
-539 DGNIVTRRGPD
+539 DGTRSFNPD
-550 GKLNPVF
+550 GTPRF
-557 QTVRPGFGTYANPA
+557 QTARPGFGTYANPG

-594 YEPKAIPG
+594 YRAEETPG
-602 NPALPNNMKYPNSL
+602 NPAVPNNMKYPNSL

-691 FITLKMTPQASIPVP
+691 FVTLKMTPQASIPVP
-706 AGTLSVG
+706 AGTLSIG

>member
-1 MKAAS
+1 
-6 AFMAVSLGLLLAP
+6 MAVSLGLLLAP
-19 EPMQMLAWAAPA
+19 ETMQMVAWAAPA
-31 ADLRVLRTGGAVQ
+31 ADLRVLRTAGAVQ

-49 MGPNA
+49 IGPNS
-54 EVRIGQKGMGLEV
+54 EVRICQKGKGLEV
-67 EITTSKEVQ
+67 DITTSKEVQ

-156 FVPPLRQRAYAPPG
+156 FVPPLRQRAYAPPV

-177 MIVRNP
+177 IVLRNP

-223 AGSQIGGQQSSSTG
+223 AGSQIGGQQSLSTG

-280 KLEGRTVLVGLNVL
+280 RLEGRTVVVGLNVL
-294 TKTISN
+294 TKTIGN
-300 QVSKVYRLNQVSPEG
+300 TVSKVYRLNQVSPDG

-326 ITKTNIIS
+326 ITKTNT
-334 ITSSESISA
+334 ITTTSNESS
-343 AGAGQS
+343 
-349 GNASGS
+349 
-355 GAVNASGAQAAGASS
+355 
-370 VNSQST
+370 ST
-376 GVSASNIQSSTQTF
+376 GVTTANASASTSQTSTQTV

-438 RQVAVNVKILNIDL
+438 RQVAINVKILNIDL
-452 ENDTSID
+452 ANDTSID
-459 NSFAT
+459 NSFSA
-464 RIGNTFIVNDSGQ
+464 RIGNTFIVNNSGQ
-477 ALINFGTLKPPGE
+477 ALVNFGTLKPPGE
-490 GLGSGK
+490 NLGTGK
-496 FDGSG
+496 FDGNG
-501 TPLTAVTPFGFPD
+501 TPFTAVTPFNFPD
-514 NSQLFGNRIQGQAP
+514 NQLFGNKIQGDAP
-528 FPGTQ
+528 FPGTRM
-533 IPVLDP
+533 PVLNP
-539 DGNIVTRRGPD
+539 DGTPSGR
-550 GKLNPVF
+550 F
-557 QTVRPGFGTYANPA
+557 QNVRPGFGTYANPG

-576 VSTYT
+576 ISTYS
-581 LVPIVSATGAVTG
+581 LEPIVSATGAISG
-594 YEPKAIPG
+594 YTAVETPG
-602 NPALPNNMKYPNSL
+602 NSTLPKNMKYPEAL
-616 VDYLSATI
+616 FDYLSATI
-624 QSRNTKTLA
+624 QSRNSKTLA

-656 VQVTNN
+656 VAVTNN
-662 ANNTTTST
+662 ANNTTTSS

-676 GLTLEVVAEKIDDNG
+676 GLVLEVQAEKIDDNG
-691 FITLKMTPQASIPVP
+691 FITLKMTPQVSVPIP
-706 AGTLSVG
+706 AGFVSVG
-713 GADVAISN
+713 GASLPINN

-739 LFLTGVIQESDTA
+739 LFLTGVIQESNITD
-752 LVSKWPVLG
+752 VSKWPILG

-771 KTNTGRRKSELVI
+771 KTGNNRSKSELVI

>member
-1 MKAAS
+1 MNAARS
-6 AFMAVSLGLLLAP
+6 FLASSLGLLLGIP
-19 EPMQMLAWAAPA
+19 AWAGIP
-31 ADLRVLRTGGAVQ
+31 ADLKVVRIPGSVQ
-44 LLLDG
+44 LVLMG
-49 MGPNA
+49 MGANP
-54 EVRIGQKGMGLEV
+54 EIRMGQQGAGLEIEV
-67 EITTSKEVQ
+67 TTSQATE
-76 LANGIRQLALPE
+76 LAAGIRQLSLAD
-88 VGFASVV
+88 VGFASVE
-95 LEGSGNRFVLS
+95 LDGGGNRFVLR
-106 VAPVQ
+106 VQPVQ
-111 GRQVPTPV
+111 GRGVPKPV
-119 VSDDGLSLRLSFAAQ
+119 VTDDGQSVRLTFAAQ
-134 QLPQRVS
+134 TLPQQVA
-141 GSYDLRTPGQVPVAN
+141 GSYNIRTPGQVPVSN
-156 FVPPLRQRAYAPPG
+156 FVPPLKQRAYAPPV

-177 MIVRNP
+177 MLLRNP
-183 SYVALKGPPVSLTTR
+183 SYVALKGPPVTLTTR

-223 AGSQIGGQQSSSTG
+223 ANTSSGSTGSQ
-237 GSNQSASGGGVLP
+237 LP
-250 PGGGLITVAFKAEP
+250 PGSGLVTVAFQREP

-280 KLEGRTVLVGLNVL
+280 KLEERTVVVGLNVL
-294 TKTISN
+294 AKTIGN

-326 ITKTNIIS
+326 ITKTNT
-334 ITSSESISA
+334 ITSTSNESS
-343 AGAGQS
+343 
-349 GNASGS
+349 
-355 GAVNASGAQAAGASS
+355 
-370 VNSQST
+370 ST
-376 GVSASNIQSSTQTF
+376 GVSTANASASTSSTSTQTV

-395 ASQGPLK
+395 APQGPLK

-424 NVAEGYLKQLDLRK
+424 SVAEGYLKQLDLRK

-452 ENDTSID
+452 DNATSID
-459 NSFAT
+459 NSFST

-477 ALINFGTLKPPGE
+477 ALINFGTLKPPGK

-501 TPLTAVTPFGFPD
+501 TPLTAVTPFGFP
-514 NSQLFGNRIQGQAP
+514 NSKQLFQNKIDGSTPFEGNLLP
-528 FPGTQ
+528 KPGGGYQ
-533 IPVLDP
+533 
-539 DGNIVTRRGPD
+539 
-550 GKLNPVF
+550 F
-557 QTVRPGFGTYANPA
+557 ARPGFGSFDNPG

-576 VSTYT
+576 VSEFT
-581 LVPIVSATGAVTG
+581 LEPIVSATGAVTG
-594 YEPKAIPG
+594 YNILEKPG
-602 NPALPNNMKYPNSL
+602 NPAVPNNMKYPNGL

-676 GLTLEVVAEKIDDNG
+676 GLTLEVQAEKIDDNG
-691 FITLKMTPQASIPVP
+691 FITLRMTPQASIPVP

-721 IVKRSLDSGKV
+721 IVKRSLDSGRV

-739 LFLTGVIQESDTA
+739 LFLTGVIQESDA
-752 LVSKWPVLG
+752 AIASKWPVLG

-802 FQPSSAEARR
+802 YQPSSAEARR
-812 LVYGQ
+812 LIYSQ

>member
-1 MKAAS
+1 MNAAR

-31 ADLRVLRTGGAVQ
+31 ADLRVLRTAGAVQ

-156 FVPPLRQRAYAPPG
+156 FVPPLRQRAYAPPVC
-170 GDMAVGT
+170 DMAVGT
-177 MIVRNP
+177 MVLRNP

-223 AGSQIGGQQSSSTG
+223 ANTSS
-237 GSNQSASGGGVLP
+237 
-250 PGGGLITVAFKAEP
+250 GLITVAFKAEP

-280 KLEGRTVLVGLNVL
+280 RLEGRTVVVGQNVL
-294 TKTISN
+294 TKTIGN
-300 QVSKVYRLNQVSPEG
+300 TVSRVYRLNQVEPNS
-315 AADYLANLGAT
+315 AARYLANLGAT
-326 ITKTNIIS
+326 ITQTNTV
-334 ITSSESISA
+334 TSTSNESS
-343 AGAGQS
+343 
-349 GNASGS
+349 
-355 GAVNASGAQAAGASS
+355 
-370 VNSQST
+370 ST
-376 GVSASNIQSSTQTF
+376 GVTTANASASTSQTSTQTV

-409 KRLGTITLIGGSYLV
+409 TRLGTITLIGGSYLV

-459 NSFAT
+459 NSFST

-501 TPLTAVTPFGFPD
+501 TPLTAVTPFSFPD
-514 NSQLFGNRIQGQAP
+514 NGQLFGNRIQGAAP
-528 FPGTQ
+528 FSGNVLPKPGGGLQ
-533 IPVLDP
+533 YA
-539 DGNIVTRRGPD
+539 
-550 GKLNPVF
+550 
-557 QTVRPGFGTYANPA
+557 RPGFGTYANPD

-594 YEPKAIPG
+594 YGAEETPG
-602 NPALPNNMKYPNSL
+602 NPAIPKNMKYPNSL

-691 FITLKMTPQASIPVP
+691 FVTLKMTPQASIPVP
-706 AGTLSVG
+706 AGTLSIG

-739 LFLTGVIQESDTA
+739 LFLTGVIQESDAA

>member
-1 MKAAS
+1 MNAAR

-19 EPMQMLAWAAPA
+19 ETMQTVAWAAPA
-31 ADLRVLRTGGAVQ
+31 ADLRVLRTAGAVQ

-67 EITTSKEVQ
+67 DITTSKEVQ

-111 GRQVPTPV
+111 GRQVPSPV

-156 FVPPLRQRAYAPPG
+156 FVPPLRQRAYAPPV

-177 MIVRNP
+177 MVLRNP

-223 AGSQIGGQQSSSTG
+223 ANTSS
-237 GSNQSASGGGVLP
+237 
-250 PGGGLITVAFKAEP
+250 GLITVAFKAEP

-280 KLEGRTVLVGLNVL
+280 RLEGRTVVVGQNVL
-294 TKTISN
+294 TKTIGN
-300 QVSKVYRLNQVSPEG
+300 TVSRVYRLNQVEPNS
-315 AADYLANLGAT
+315 AARYLANLGAT
-326 ITKTNIIS
+326 ITQTNTV
-334 ITSSESISA
+334 TSTSNESS
-343 AGAGQS
+343 
-349 GNASGS
+349 
-355 GAVNASGAQAAGASS
+355 
-370 VNSQST
+370 ST
-376 GVSASNIQSSTQTF
+376 GVTTANASASTSQTSTQTV

-409 KRLGTITLIGGSYLV
+409 TRLGTITLIGGSYLV

-459 NSFAT
+459 NSFST

-501 TPLTAVTPFGFPD
+501 TPLTAVTPFSFPD
-514 NSQLFGNRIQGQAP
+514 NGQLFGNRIQGAAP
-528 FPGTQ
+528 FSGNVLPKPGGGLQ
-533 IPVLDP
+533 YA
-539 DGNIVTRRGPD
+539 
-550 GKLNPVF
+550 
-557 QTVRPGFGTYANPA
+557 RPGFGTYANPD

-594 YEPKAIPG
+594 YRAEETPG
-602 NPALPNNMKYPNSL
+602 NPAIPKNMKYPNSL

-691 FITLKMTPQASIPVP
+691 FVTLKMTPQASIPVP

-739 LFLTGVIQESDTA
+739 LFLTGVIQESDAA

>member
-1 MKAAS
+1 MKAAR

-19 EPMQMLAWAAPA
+19 EPMQMVAWAAPA
-31 ADLRVLRTGGAVQ
+31 ADLRVLRTAGAVQ

-156 FVPPLRQRAYAPPG
+156 FVPPLRQRAYAPPV

-177 MIVRNP
+177 MVLRNP
-183 SYVALKGPPVSLTTR
+183 SYVAIKGPPVTLTTR
-198 NASARDVLMLLAQMG
+198 RASDRDVLMLLAQIG
-213 GYNFAFADVG
+213 GYNFAYADGG
-223 AGSQIGGQQSSSTG
+223 AGINTK
-237 GSNQSASGGGVLP
+237 SAA
-250 PGGGLITVAFKAEP
+250 GLITVSFQNESF
-264 LERAFNFVLL
+264 ERAFNFVLL

-280 KLEGRTVLVGLNVL
+280 RLEGRTVVVGANVL
-294 TKTISN
+294 AKTIGN
-300 QVSKVYRLNQVSPEG
+300 QVSKVYRLNQVSPDG

-326 ITKTNIIS
+326 ITKTNT
-334 ITSSESISA
+334 ITSTSNESS
-343 AGAGQS
+343 
-349 GNASGS
+349 
-355 GAVNASGAQAAGASS
+355 
-370 VNSQST
+370 ST
-376 GVSASNIQSSTQTF
+376 GVSTANASASTSSTSTQTV

-424 NVAEGYLKQLDLRK
+424 NVAESYLKQLDLRK

-452 ENDTSID
+452 ENDSSID
-459 NSFAT
+459 NSFST
-464 RIGNTFIVNDSGQ
+464 RIGNTFIVNNSGQ
-477 ALINFGTLKPPGE
+477 ALVNFGTLKPPGE
-490 GLGSGK
+490 NLGSGK

-501 TPLTAVTPFGFPD
+501 TPLTAVTPFGLPKEGAYFD
-514 NSQLFGNRIQGQAP
+514 NQINGAAP
-528 FPGTQ
+528 FPGTALPL
-533 IPVLDP
+533 IDP
-539 DGNIVTRRGPD
+539 LTGEQQYKN
-550 GKLNPVF
+550 GKPLF
-557 QTVRPGFGTYANPA
+557 QWARPSFGTYSNPG
-571 QPGLG
+571 QPGMRG
-576 VSTYT
+576 GTYE
-581 LVPIVSATGAVTG
+581 LVDKGTTTVSADSLKLETGQE
-594 YEPKAIPG
+594 YRLKPG
-602 NPALPNNMKYPNSL
+602 TPAPPANMKYPEAL
-616 VDYLSATI
+616 FDYLSATI

>member
-1 MKAAS
+1 
-6 AFMAVSLGLLLAP
+6 MAVSLGLLLAP
-19 EPMQMLAWAAPA
+19 EPMQMVAWAAPA
-31 ADLRVLRTGGAVQ
+31 ADLRVLRTAGAVQ

-111 GRQVPTPV
+111 GRPVPTPV

-156 FVPPLRQRAYAPPG
+156 FVPPLRQRAYAPPV

-177 MIVRNP
+177 MVLRNP
-183 SYVALKGPPVSLTTR
+183 SYVALKGPPVSITTR

-223 AGSQIGGQQSSSTG
+223 ANTSS
-237 GSNQSASGGGVLP
+237 
-250 PGGGLITVAFKAEP
+250 GLITVAFKAEP

-280 KLEGRTVLVGLNVL
+280 RLEGRTVVVGQNVL
-294 TKTISN
+294 TKTIGN
-300 QVSKVYRLNQVSPEG
+300 TVSRVYRLNQVEPNS
-315 AADYLANLGAT
+315 AARYLANLGAT
-326 ITKTNIIS
+326 ITQTNTV
-334 ITSSESISA
+334 TSTSNESS
-343 AGAGQS
+343 
-349 GNASGS
+349 
-355 GAVNASGAQAAGASS
+355 
-370 VNSQST
+370 ST
-376 GVSASNIQSSTQTF
+376 GVTTANASASTSQTSTQTV

-409 KRLGTITLIGGSYLV
+409 TRLGTITLIGGSYLV

-464 RIGNTFIVNDSGQ
+464 RIGDTFIVNDSGQ

-501 TPLTAVTPFGFPD
+501 TPLTAVTPFSFPD
-514 NSQLFGNRIQGQAP
+514 NGQLFGNRIQGAAP
-528 FPGTQ
+528 FSGNVLPKPGGGLQ
-533 IPVLDP
+533 YA
-539 DGNIVTRRGPD
+539 
-550 GKLNPVF
+550 
-557 QTVRPGFGTYANPA
+557 RPGFGTYANPD

-576 VSTYT
+576 VSSYT

-594 YEPKAIPG
+594 YRAEETPG
-602 NPALPNNMKYPNSL
+602 NPAIPKNMKYPNGL

-676 GLTLEVVAEKIDDNG
+676 GLTLEVIAEKIDDNG
-691 FITLKMTPQASIPVP
+691 FVTLKMTPQASIPVP

-739 LFLTGVIQESDTA
+739 LFLTGVIQESDAA

>member
-1 MKAAS
+1 MNAAR
-6 AFMAVSLGLLLAP
+6 AFMAVSLGLLLAT
-19 EPMQMLAWAAPA
+19 EPMQMVAWAAPA
-31 ADLRVLRTGGAVQ
+31 ADLRVLRTAGAVQ

-156 FVPPLRQRAYAPPG
+156 FVPPLRQRAYAPPV

-177 MIVRNP
+177 IVLRNP

-223 AGSQIGGQQSSSTG
+223 ANTSS
-237 GSNQSASGGGVLP
+237 
-250 PGGGLITVAFKAEP
+250 GLITVAFKAEP

-280 KLEGRTVLVGLNVL
+280 RLEGRTVVVGQNVL
-294 TKTISN
+294 TKTIGN
-300 QVSKVYRLNQVSPEG
+300 TVSRVYRLNQVEPNS
-315 AADYLANLGAT
+315 AARYLANLGAT
-326 ITKTNIIS
+326 ITQTNTV
-334 ITSSESISA
+334 TSTSNESS
-343 AGAGQS
+343 
-349 GNASGS
+349 
-355 GAVNASGAQAAGASS
+355 
-370 VNSQST
+370 ST
-376 GVSASNIQSSTQTF
+376 GVTTANASASTSQTSTQTV

-409 KRLGTITLIGGSYLV
+409 TRLGTITLIGGSYLV

-459 NSFAT
+459 NSFST

-501 TPLTAVTPFGFPD
+501 TPLTAVTPFSFPD
-514 NSQLFGNRIQGQAP
+514 NGQLFGNRIQGAAP
-528 FPGTQ
+528 FSGNVLPKPGGGLQ
-533 IPVLDP
+533 YA
-539 DGNIVTRRGPD
+539 
-550 GKLNPVF
+550 
-557 QTVRPGFGTYANPA
+557 RPGFGTYANPD

-594 YEPKAIPG
+594 YRAEETPG
-602 NPALPNNMKYPNSL
+602 NPAIPKNMKYPNSL

-691 FITLKMTPQASIPVP
+691 FVTLKMTPQASIPVP

-739 LFLTGVIQESDTA
+739 LFLTGVIQESDAA

>member
-1 MKAAS
+1 MNAARS
-6 AFMAVSLGLLLAP
+6 FLASSLGLLLGIP
-19 EPMQMLAWAAPA
+19 AWAGIP
-31 ADLRVLRTGGAVQ
+31 ADLKVVRSPGSVQ
-44 LLLDG
+44 LVLMG
-49 MGPNA
+49 MGANP
-54 EVRIGQKGMGLEV
+54 EIRMGQQGAGLEIEV
-67 EITTSKEVQ
+67 TTSQATE
-76 LANGIRQLALPE
+76 LAAGIRQLSLAD
-88 VGFASVV
+88 VGFASVE
-95 LEGSGNRFVLS
+95 LDGGGNRFVLR
-106 VAPVQ
+106 VQPVQ
-111 GRQVPTPV
+111 GRGVPKPV
-119 VSDDGLSLRLSFAAQ
+119 VTDDGQSVRLTFAAQ
-134 QLPQRVS
+134 TLPQQVA
-141 GSYDLRTPGQVPVAN
+141 GSYNIRTPGQVPVSN
-156 FVPPLRQRAYAPPG
+156 FVPPLRQRAYAPPV

-177 MIVRNP
+177 MLLRNP
-183 SYVALKGPPVSLTTR
+183 SYVALKGPPVTLTTR

-223 AGSQIGGQQSSSTG
+223 ANTSSGSTGSQ
-237 GSNQSASGGGVLP
+237 LP
-250 PGGGLITVAFKAEP
+250 PGSGLVTVAFQREP

-280 KLEGRTVLVGLNVL
+280 KLEERTVVVGLNVL
-294 TKTISN
+294 AKTIGN

-326 ITKTNIIS
+326 ITKTNT
-334 ITSSESISA
+334 ITSTSNESS
-343 AGAGQS
+343 
-349 GNASGS
+349 
-355 GAVNASGAQAAGASS
+355 
-370 VNSQST
+370 ST
-376 GVSASNIQSSTQTF
+376 GVSTANASASTSSTSTQTV

-395 ASQGPLK
+395 APQGPLK

-424 NVAEGYLKQLDLRK
+424 SVAEGYLKQLDLRK

-452 ENDTSID
+452 DNATSID
-459 NSFAT
+459 NSFST

-477 ALINFGTLKPPGE
+477 ALINFGTLKPPGK

-501 TPLTAVTPFGFPD
+501 TPLTAVTPFGFP
-514 NSQLFGNRIQGQAP
+514 NSKQLFQNKIDGSTPFEGNLLP
-528 FPGTQ
+528 KPGGGYQ
-533 IPVLDP
+533 
-539 DGNIVTRRGPD
+539 
-550 GKLNPVF
+550 F
-557 QTVRPGFGTYANPA
+557 ARPGFGSFDNPG

-576 VSTYT
+576 VSEFT
-581 LVPIVSATGAVTG
+581 LEPIVSATGAVTG
-594 YEPKAIPG
+594 YNILEKPG
-602 NPALPNNMKYPNSL
+602 NPAVPNNMKYPNGL

-676 GLTLEVVAEKIDDNG
+676 GLTLEVQAEKIDDNG
-691 FITLKMTPQASIPVP
+691 FITLRMTPQASIPVP

-721 IVKRSLDSGKV
+721 IVKRSLDSGRV

-739 LFLTGVIQESDTA
+739 LFLTGVIQESDA
-752 LVSKWPVLG
+752 AIASKWPVLG

-802 FQPSSAEARR
+802 YQPSSAEARR
-812 LVYGQ
+812 LIYPQ

>member
-1 MKAAS
+1 MKAAR

-19 EPMQMLAWAAPA
+19 EPMQMVAWAAPA
-31 ADLRVLRTGGAVQ
+31 ADLRVLRTAGAVQ

-67 EITTSKEVQ
+67 DITTSKEVQ

-156 FVPPLRQRAYAPPG
+156 FVPPLRQRAYAPPV

-177 MIVRNP
+177 MVLRNP
-183 SYVALKGPPVSLTTR
+183 SYVAIKGPPVTLTTR
-198 NASARDVLMLLAQMG
+198 RASDRDVLMLLAQIG
-213 GYNFAFADVG
+213 GYNFAYADGG
-223 AGSQIGGQQSSSTG
+223 AGINTK
-237 GSNQSASGGGVLP
+237 SAA
-250 PGGGLITVAFKAEP
+250 GLITVSFQNESF
-264 LERAFNFVLL
+264 ERAFNFVLL

-280 KLEGRTVLVGLNVL
+280 RLEGRTVVVGANVL
-294 TKTISN
+294 AKTIGN
-300 QVSKVYRLNQVSPEG
+300 QVSKVYRLNQVSPDG

-326 ITKTNIIS
+326 ITKTNT
-334 ITSSESISA
+334 ITSTSNESS
-343 AGAGQS
+343 
-349 GNASGS
+349 
-355 GAVNASGAQAAGASS
+355 
-370 VNSQST
+370 ST
-376 GVSASNIQSSTQTF
+376 GVSTANASASTSSTSTQTV

-424 NVAEGYLKQLDLRK
+424 NVAESYLKQLDLRK

-459 NSFAT
+459 NSFST

-501 TPLTAVTPFGFPD
+501 TPLTAVTPFGLPD
-514 NSQLFGNRIQGQAP
+514 NTQLFGNRIQGQAP

-533 IPVLDP
+533 LPMLKP
-539 DGNIVTRRGPD
+539 DGTPL
-550 GKLNPVF
+550 LNPNGTPRF
-557 QTVRPGFGTYANPA
+557 QTARPGFGTYANPG

-576 VSTYT
+576 VSTFT

-594 YEPKAIPG
+594 YRPEETPG

>member
-1 MKAAS
+1 MNAARS
-6 AFMAVSLGLLLAP
+6 FLASSLGLLLGIP
-19 EPMQMLAWAAPA
+19 AWAGIP
-31 ADLRVLRTGGAVQ
+31 ADLKVLRRPGSVQ
-44 LLLDG
+44 LVLMG
-49 MGPNA
+49 MGANP
-54 EVRIGQKGMGLEV
+54 EIRMGQQGAGLEIEV
-67 EITTSKEVQ
+67 TTSQATE
-76 LANGIRQLALPE
+76 LAAGIRQLSLTD
-88 VGFASVV
+88 VGFASVE
-95 LEGSGNRFVLS
+95 LDGGGNRFVLR
-106 VAPVQ
+106 VQPVQ
-111 GRQVPTPV
+111 GRGVPKPV
-119 VSDDGLSLRLSFAAQ
+119 VTDDGQSVRLTFAAQ
-134 QLPQRVS
+134 TLPQQVA
-141 GSYDLRTPGQVPVAN
+141 GSYNIRTPGQVPVSN
-156 FVPPLRQRAYAPPG
+156 FVPPLRQRAYAPPV

-177 MIVRNP
+177 MVLRNP
-183 SYVALKGPPVSLTTR
+183 SYVALKGPPITLTTR

-213 GYNFAFADVG
+213 GYNFAFADIG
-223 AGSQIGGQQSSSTG
+223 ANTSSGSVGSQ
-237 GSNQSASGGGVLP
+237 LP
-250 PGGGLITVAFKAEP
+250 PGSGLVTVAFQREP

-280 KLEGRTVLVGLNVL
+280 KLEERTVVVGLNVL
-294 TKTISN
+294 AKTIGN
-300 QVSKVYRLNQVSPEG
+300 QVSRVYRLNQVSPDG

-326 ITKTNIIS
+326 ITKTNT
-334 ITSSESISA
+334 ITSTSNESS
-343 AGAGQS
+343 
-349 GNASGS
+349 
-355 GAVNASGAQAAGASS
+355 
-370 VNSQST
+370 ST
-376 GVSASNIQSSTQTF
+376 GVTTANSSASTSSTSTQTV

-395 ASQGPLK
+395 APQGPLR
-402 GLIGTTD
+402 GLVGTTD

-424 NVAEGYLKQLDLRK
+424 SVAEGYLKQLDLRK

-452 ENDTSID
+452 ENDTSVD
-459 NSFAT
+459 NSFST

-477 ALINFGTLKPPGE
+477 ALVNFGTLKPPGE

-501 TPLTAVTPFGFPD
+501 TPLTAVTPFSFPD
-514 NSQLFGNRIQGQAP
+514 NEQLFNNRVQGSTP
-528 FPGTQ
+528 F
-533 IPVLDP
+533 
-539 DGNIVTRRGPD
+539 DGNVLPKPSG
-550 GKLNPVF
+550 GF
-557 QTVRPGFGTYANPA
+557 QSSDRFQFARPGFGTYTNPG

-576 VSTYT
+576 VSQYE
-581 LVPIVSATGAVTG
+581 LRPLFSPAGALTG
-594 YEPKAIPG
+594 YNVVEKTG
-602 NPALPNNMKYPNSL
+602 NPAIPNNMKYPNGL
-616 VDYLSATI
+616 VDYLSAAI

-676 GLTLEVVAEKIDDNG
+676 GLTLEVQAEKIDDNG
-691 FITLKMTPQASIPVP
+691 FITLRMTPQASIPVP
-706 AGTLSVG
+706 AGTLSIG
-713 GADVAISN
+713 GVDVAISN
-721 IVKRSLDSGKV
+721 IVKRSLDSGRV

-812 LVYGQ
+812 LIYPQ